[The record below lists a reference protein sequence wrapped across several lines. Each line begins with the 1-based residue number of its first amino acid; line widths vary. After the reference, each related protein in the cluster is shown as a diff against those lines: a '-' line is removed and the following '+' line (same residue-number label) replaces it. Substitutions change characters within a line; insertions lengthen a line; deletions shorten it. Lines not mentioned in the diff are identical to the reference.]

1 MFLELFHVRLSWC
14 KVIFLYQCG
23 HKHAY
28 ALSEFL
34 PQRWKRDNRL
44 QFCQKINLKSQK
56 KVRIYPQKW
65 SDRSQNFLFFNEN
78 LSVGALIV
86 HCALH
91 ALCIAYIV
99 HCMRCALHP
108 LCIKC
113 VAYCMC
119 CALHV
124 MCIACIVH
132 CIRCALH
139 AVCITC
145 YMRCMCYAL
154 HALCIACIMHCMDYA
169 LHASG
174 TIIHTM

>member
-34 PQRWKRDNRL
+34 PQRWKCDNRL
-44 QFCQKINLKSQK
+44 QFCQKITLKSQK

-91 ALCIAYIV
+91 ALCIACIV
-99 HCMRCALHP
+99 HCRHCALHV
-108 LCIKC
+108 LFI
-113 VAYCMC
+113 VFVMHCMC
-119 CALHV
+119 CALQGLSN
-124 MCIACIVH
+124 ACVVH
-132 CIRCALH
+132 C
-139 AVCITC
+139 
-145 YMRCMCYAL
+145 
-154 HALCIACIMHCMDYA
+154 MHCTLHVLDYKNP
-169 LHASG
+169 LR
-174 TIIHTM
+174 IIQKYFHF